1 MTQTTTPT
9 MSAHEDDVPNQ
20 NVLVTHFNNYV
31 AKVRGGD
38 VGALPAFLGLVL
50 LVVVFSLKSNQFLTV
65 RNLANIPGQG
75 AGTALIALG
84 LVFVLLLGEIDLS
97 AGTAAGACAGFM
109 GVAISHGGNL
119 KAGLGTGAWLVLL
132 AFILTAIAIAVVQR
146 IWWAAAVSAVGLV
159 LDVSHLGSNAEL
171 AVLIAVVSGT
181 SIGIVTGFLVAK
193 IGIPSFVVTL
203 ALFLGWQGV
212 LLKILGNGGNIPV
225 GNVSFING
233 LANDNIKPLW
243 GWVLLVVVLGAF
255 IGFSV
260 NRSIRLR
267 AKGLVAEPLIIVLLR
282 GVVLSVVGIVS
293 VYFLN
298 RERGPNPAVTSIKGV
313 PWAVV
318 IVLVAMILTGLLLSK
333 TRFGRYIYAVGGN
346 AEAARR
352 AGIAVPRMRIAAF
365 AISSSLAA
373 LGGVVLASS
382 VGGIATDLG
391 GGNQLLYAVGAAV
404 IGGTSLFGG
413 RGRPRDAV
421 IGALVITLLPNGLT
435 LLNLGSSANFVY
447 TGLVLLA
454 AASVD
459 ATARRRSAV
468 SGR

>member
-1 MTQTTTPT
+1 MTDTRTQPV
-9 MSAHEDDVPNQ
+9 SAPEDDVPNQ
-20 NVLVTHFNNYV
+20 NVLVAHFNNYI

-50 LVVVFSLKSNQFLTV
+50 LVVIFSLRSGQFLTV
-65 RNLANIPGQG
+65 RNLADIPAEG

-109 GVAISHGGNL
+109 GVAVSHGGNL
-119 KAGLGTGAWLVLL
+119 KAGLGSGIWLAMLV
-132 AFILTAIAIAVVQR
+132 FIVAAIGISALNR
-146 IWWAAAVSAVGLV
+146 IWWAAGVSAVGLI
-159 LDVSHLGSNAEL
+159 LDVSHLGSNPEI
-171 AVLIAVVSGT
+171 AVLIAITAGT

-212 LLKILGNGGNIPV
+212 LLQILGNGGNIPV
-225 GNVSFING
+225 GNIGFING
-233 LANDNIKPLW
+233 LANSNIPPML
-243 GWVLLVVVLGAF
+243 GWVLLVVVMGGYLAYTV
-255 IGFSV
+255 S
-260 NRSIRLR
+260 RSIRLR
-267 AKGLVAEPLIIVLLR
+267 AHGLVAEPLVIVALR
-282 GVVLSVVGIVS
+282 GAVLTAVGVAS

-298 RERGPNPAVTSIKGV
+298 RQRAPNPKVASIRGV

-318 IVLVAMILTGLLLSK
+318 IVLAIMIVFGLLLGK

-346 AEAARR
+346 AEASRR
-352 AGIAVPRMRIAAF
+352 AGIAVPRIRIAAF
-365 AISSSLAA
+365 AISSSVAA
-373 LGGVVLASS
+373 LGGVVLGSS

-435 LLNLGSSANFVY
+435 LLNLGSSANFAL
-447 TGLVLLA
+447 TCIVLLA

-459 ATARRRSAV
+459 ATARRRSAA
-468 SGR
+468 SGT